1 MSTSNV
7 LVNDTVKL
15 KVKFL
20 DQDINGNQVEAT
32 MSSVNVKI
40 VNSKEEE
47 IVNTLATAVSGS
59 LSEYYY
65 NFTPTIAGAYA
76 VTFTGITAGSPSKT
90 IVSRTNIYASTST
103 TEYKPTVTLRA
114 DETILFAPD
123 LYPLYLD
130 PEELLSIFPD
140 ASLIEIGEM
149 IYHYSLEI
157 KEIYGLGDDVDG
169 STLPFT
175 ILEYIKAAAAC
186 ELSRTYGFGG
196 DDELSL
202 KLGDLEITNRSAP
215 RQVATRSNAT
225 TWCQIAASLRREVL
239 AKKVS
244 MKGVM
249 PKGYPSIRTR
259 TSGKRVDPQ
268 TGKMVYL
275 SDIELMGPGRTVSVK
290 DEPEFDRGLRQ
301 YD

>member
-20 DQDINGNQVEAT
+20 DQGANEAQVEST
-32 MSSVNVKI
+32 MSYVSVKI
-40 VNSKEEE
+40 VDSREVTV
-47 IVNTLATAVSGS
+47 IDTTATAISGS
-59 LSEYYY
+59 EYFY
-65 NFTPTIAGAYA
+65 NFTPTQPGAYA
-76 VTFTGITAGSPSKT
+76 VTFTGLTSSSPART
-90 IVSRTNIYASTST
+90 IVSRTTIYANTTTS
-103 TEYKPTVTLRA
+103 EYKPSVRLGA

-123 LYPLYLD
+123 LSPLYLD
-130 PEELLSIFPD
+130 PEELIAVFPD

-157 KEIYGLGDDVDG
+157 KELYKLENNIDG

-196 DDELSL
+196 DDELSI
-202 KLGDLEITNRSAP
+202 KLADLEITNRSAP

-244 MKGVM
+244 MRGVM
-249 PKGYPSIRTR
+249 PKGFPDNGVKAY
-259 TSGKRVDPQ
+259 GKRVDPQ
-268 TGKMVYL
+268 TGKYVNL
-275 SDIELMGPGRTVSVK
+275 SDTELYGPGRTVHHAEKPS
-290 DEPEFDRGLRQ
+290 FDRGLRQ

>member
-20 DQDINGNQVEAT
+20 DQDSNGNQVEAT
-32 MSSVNVKI
+32 MSSVNIKI

-47 IVNTLATAVSGS
+47 IVNTLATAYTGS
-59 LSEYYY
+59 TSEYFY
-65 NFTPTIAGAYA
+65 NFTPTQPGAYA
-76 VTFTGITAGSPSKT
+76 VTFTGVTSTTPSKT

-114 DETILFAPD
+114 DETIMFAPD
-123 LYPLYLD
+123 LTPLYLD
-130 PEELLSIFPD
+130 PEELLPIFPD

-157 KEIYGLGDDVDG
+157 KEIYKLGDDIDG

-175 ILEYIKAAAAC
+175 ILEYIKAATAC

-202 KLGDLEITNRSAP
+202 KLADLEITNRSAP
-215 RQVATRSNAT
+215 REVATRSNAT
-225 TWCQIAASLRREVL
+225 TWCQIAAALRREVL

-249 PKGYPSIRTR
+249 PKGFPSAKTK
-259 TSGKRVDPQ
+259 TSGKRIDPS
-268 TGKMVYL
+268 TGKYVYL
-275 SDIELMGPGRTVSVK
+275 SDIELYGPGRTVTVK
-290 DEPEFDRGLRQ
+290 DEPSFDRDLRQ

>member
-20 DQDINGNQVEAT
+20 DQDINGNQVEAI

-59 LSEYYY
+59 SSEYFY
-65 NFTPTIAGAYA
+65 NFTPTVAGAYA
-76 VTFTGITAGSPSKT
+76 VTFTGITSATPAKT

-123 LYPLYLD
+123 LAPLYLD

-239 AKKVS
+239 AKRVS
-244 MKGVM
+244 IKGVM
-249 PKGYPSIRTR
+249 PKGYPATKIK

-268 TGKMVYL
+268 TGKLVYL

-290 DEPEFDRGLRQ
+290 DEPQFDRGLRQ

>member
-20 DQDINGNQVEAT
+20 DQDVNGNQVEAT
-32 MSSVNVKI
+32 MSSVSVKI
-40 VNSKEEE
+40 VNSKEEI
-47 IVNTLATAVSGS
+47 IVNTIASQSSA
-59 LSEYYY
+59 SEYYY
-65 NFTPTIAGAYA
+65 NFTPTVAGAYA
-76 VTFTGITAGSPSKT
+76 VTFTGITASTPSKT
-90 IVSRTNIYASTST
+90 IISKTNIYASTSSV
-103 TEYKPTVTLRA
+103 EYRPTVTLRA
-114 DETILFAPD
+114 DETIIFAPD
-123 LYPLYLD
+123 LVPLYLD
-130 PEELLSIFPD
+130 PEELLPIFPD

-157 KEIYGLGDDVDG
+157 KEIYKLGDDVDG

-175 ILEYIKAAAAC
+175 ILEYIKAATAC

-202 KLGDLEITNRSAP
+202 KLADLEITNRSAP

-249 PKGYPSIRTR
+249 PKGFPSAKTK
-259 TSGKRVDPQ
+259 TSGKRVDPS
-268 TGKMVYL
+268 TGKYVYL
-275 SDIELMGPGRTVSVK
+275 SDIELYGPGRTVNVK
-290 DEPEFDRGLRQ
+290 DEPSFDRDLRQ

>member
-1 MSTSNV
+1 MSNSNV

-20 DQDINGNQVEAT
+20 DQDINGNQVEAL
-32 MSSVNVKI
+32 MNLVNIKI
-40 VNSKEEE
+40 VNSSEQT
-47 IVNTLATAVSGS
+47 IVNTTATLLSGS
-59 LSEYYY
+59 EYFY
-65 NFTPTIAGAYA
+65 NFTPTVPGAYA
-76 VTFTGITAGSPSKT
+76 VTFTGSTNSTPSKT

-103 TEYKPTVTLRA
+103 TEHRPTVTLRA
-114 DETILFAPD
+114 DERILFAPD
-123 LYPLYLD
+123 LAPLYLD
-130 PEELLSIFPD
+130 PEELVLIFPD

-157 KEIYGLGDDVDG
+157 KELYDLSDTIDG

-196 DDELSL
+196 DDEHSL

-215 RQVATRSNAT
+215 REVATRSNAT

-249 PKGYPSIRTR
+249 PKGFPSSKTR
-259 TSGKRVDPQ
+259 TSGKRIDPL
-268 TGKMVYL
+268 TGKYVYL
-275 SDIELMGPGRTVSVK
+275 SDVELYGPGRTVSVK
-290 DEPEFDRGLRQ
+290 DEPNFDRDLRQ

>member
-1 MSTSNV
+1 MSSSNV

-40 VNSKEEE
+40 VNSNEET
-47 IVNTLATAVSGS
+47 IINTLATLLSGS
-59 LSEYYY
+59 EYFY
-65 NFTPTIAGAYA
+65 NFTPTLPGAYA
-76 VTFTGITAGSPSKT
+76 VTFTGITATTPSKT

-103 TEYKPTVTLRA
+103 AEYKPTATLRA
-114 DETILFAPD
+114 DETIVFAPD
-123 LYPLYLD
+123 LQPLYLD
-130 PEELLSIFPD
+130 PEELLSVFPD
-140 ASLIEIGEM
+140 ASLIEMGEM

-202 KLGDLEITNRSAP
+202 KLADLEITNRSAP

-249 PKGYPSIRTR
+249 PKGLPTAKTR
-259 TSGKRVDPQ
+259 TSGRRVDSQ
-268 TGKMVYL
+268 TGKLVYL
-275 SDIELMGPGRTVSVK
+275 SDLELYGPGRTVSAK
-290 DEPEFDRGLRQ
+290 DEPTFDRDLRQ